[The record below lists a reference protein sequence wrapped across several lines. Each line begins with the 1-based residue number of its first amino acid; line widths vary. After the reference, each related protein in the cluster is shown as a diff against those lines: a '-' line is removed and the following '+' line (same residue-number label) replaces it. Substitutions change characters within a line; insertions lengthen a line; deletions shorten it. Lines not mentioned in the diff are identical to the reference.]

1 MAYFL
6 CPHFQSRICVSMKL
20 FLFTTSLAL
29 LSLLNV
35 LNAQD
40 SMKLTK
46 NDSIPNKIDT
56 VKMDLANAIPSA
68 I

>member
-1 MAYFL
+1 
-6 CPHFQSRICVSMKL
+6 MKL